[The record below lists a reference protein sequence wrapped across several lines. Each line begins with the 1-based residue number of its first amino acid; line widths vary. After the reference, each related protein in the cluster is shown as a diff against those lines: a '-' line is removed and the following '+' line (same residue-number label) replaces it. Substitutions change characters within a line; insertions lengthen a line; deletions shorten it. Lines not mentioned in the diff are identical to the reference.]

1 MNCKFLVSDNVVLDI
16 IILNLFCF
24 CFYLIIKF
32 ENDSYSNGNFILIGM
47 IFYLFSLRFLSL

>member
-1 MNCKFLVSDNVVLDI
+1 MDCKFLVSNNVVLDI
-16 IILNLFCF
+16 IIFLFCF

-32 ENDSYSNGNFILIGM
+32 ENDSYSNGNFILVGM